1 MNNLN
6 TVLIEGTLT
15 RDPKDETT
23 AEYSQCRLAVANN
36 RYFLGRD
43 GKWKPDPSYFYVYV
57 FGPVADAC
65 MQYLKKGRGVRVVGR
80 LKQQSW
86 RAYDG
91 WRERIFIIAEHIE
104 FQPPKKK
111 EDIPEIEPGKKVG
124 FPDTRTDTAS
134 MDALEK
140 MAKETEEER
149 RQPEPEVPQ
158 NQQEEEHEPVSPT
171 VLDDGAQDKDPEQSS
186 GPENFDEGDAPF

>member
-36 RYFLGRD
+36 RYFLGRN

-57 FGPVADAC
+57 FGPVADSC
-65 MQYLKKGRGVRVVGR
+65 LKYLTKGRGIRVVGR

-86 RAYDG
+86 KAFDG
-91 WRERIFIIAEHIE
+91 WGERIFSIAEHIE
-104 FQPPKKK
+104 FQPPRKK
-111 EDIPEIEPGKKVG
+111 EDIPEIEPEKKVG
-124 FPDTRTDTAS
+124 FPDTKADTAS
-134 MDALEK
+134 MHALEEA
-140 MAKETEEER
+140 AKAAEEEE

-158 NQQEEEHEPVSPT
+158 NQQDEEHEPVTPT
-171 VLDDGAQDKDPEQSS
+171 VLDDCTQDKNPEQSS
-186 GPENFDEGDAPF
+186 GPENFDEGDDPF

>member
-1 MNNLN
+1 
-6 TVLIEGTLT
+6 
-15 RDPKDETT
+15 
-23 AEYSQCRLAVANN
+23 
-36 RYFLGRD
+36 
-43 GKWKPDPSYFYVYV
+43 
-57 FGPVADAC
+57 
-65 MQYLKKGRGVRVVGR
+65 
-80 LKQQSW
+80 
-86 RAYDG
+86 
-91 WRERIFIIAEHIE
+91 
-104 FQPPKKK
+104 
-111 EDIPEIEPGKKVG
+111 
-124 FPDTRTDTAS
+124 